1 MNNLLLPIDYVLADT
16 IVKASLTEVL
26 DDLKQGKRDTN
37 DELAYALFLVLYYF
51 SDPTE
56 KDTLVKDYG
65 DMFKEV
71 KNG

>member
-1 MNNLLLPIDYVLADT
+1 MNNLLLPIDYTLADT

-37 DELAYALFLVLYYF
+37 EELAYALFLVLYYF
-51 SDPTE
+51 CDPAE